1 MLCSCAAAVPTRG
14 EAREGSGRDGI
25 VPLMLQ
31 RYYRYGIDAHYLS
44 FAAILGGRPC
54 TLPALFVGS
63 LSRVLRMLQLSLS

>member
-31 RYYRYGIDAHYLS
+31 RDYRYGIDADYLS
-44 FAAILGGRPC
+44 FAAILSPRALAHSQLEHFLSGRSHAC
-54 TLPALFVGS
+54 SGCCS
-63 LSRVLRMLQLSLS
+63 